1 MSPKLALSSAGTVVL
16 AFWLAGVA
24 GWLGT
29 SPTGNWTLFAGGILL
44 VVASGARAVLPRR
57 K

>member
-1 MSPKLALSSAGTVVL
+1 MSPRLPVTAAGTVVL

-29 SPTGNWTLFAGGILL
+29 SPTQNWTLFAGGILL
-44 VVASGARAVLPRR
+44 VLASGAVLARR
-57 K
+57 Q